1 MKAFLPGFLSI
12 RAKLTLAALA
22 PLALAMTVVSFLGF
36 YLINAWIVGE
46 AQKKVRSDLEAARA
60 VYNHNKVVLGEALYF
75 AAHSAGLSE
84 ALSRGD
90 METIKL
96 RLEEI
101 MTARGMDILTLT
113 DATGAALV
121 RAGNPGQELGSPQPS
136 AFVDAALAGQVF
148 RGTVVLDARRMA
160 VENPLAAERAGFP
173 LLPAGKGG
181 VENRGM
187 FLFGAQPLKDADGRI
202 LGSLYGGILLNR
214 NFDLVDGIK
223 RTVYG
228 DEVYG
233 DKSLGSA
240 TLFLDDVRIATT
252 VRLPNGE
259 RALGTRVSEVVA
271 RAVLGEKRIWLDRA
285 QVLDDW
291 YLTAYEPILDSQG
304 EAIGSLYVGMLEAPY
319 NALRRQAAATL
330 GLVLLISSA
339 LGYLLARQGS
349 KKLSR
354 PILELEQMAQRVT
367 HGERNAP
374 LPIRYADEVGRLT
387 EAFNQMTAAL
397 NEREEQLRQF
407 NRELENKVVER
418 TRLLEDKNQ
427 ELLRTQE
434 QLARNEKLAAIGAL
448 AAGVAHEINNPTAII
463 RGNTELLLMELPPQA
478 AGREEAEEVKKQTER
493 IARITENLLAFARR
507 QAPHEEG
514 VDINA
519 LLEDIL
525 TQLPHQIAMHGVN
538 IKRKYA
544 VELPPICADGG
555 QLRQVFTNFMVNAV
569 EAMEAGGM
577 LLLETDLRD
586 GQLMVDITDTG
597 PGISDEVREKL
608 FNPFFTTKRRGS
620 GLGLSVSYG
629 IVERHGGTIEVHS
642 EPGRG
647 ATFRVRLP
655 IRQQAKSEAA
665 TLSSGG

>member
-1 MKAFLPGFLSI
+1 MKVFLPGFLSI

-60 VYNHNKVVLGEALYF
+60 VYNHKKVVLGEALYF
-75 AAHSAGLSE
+75 AAYSAGLAD
-84 ALSRGD
+84 ALNRRD
-90 METIKL
+90 METL
-96 RLEEI
+96 TRRLEDI
-101 MTARGMDILTLT
+101 MAARGMDILTLT
-113 DATGAALV
+113 DAAGTALV
-121 RAGNPGQELGSPQPS
+121 RAGNPDQELGSPQPS
-136 AFVDAALAGQVF
+136 AFVDTALAGQVF
-148 RGTVVLDARRMA
+148 SGTVVLDARRMS
-160 VENPLAAERAGFP
+160 VENPRAAERAKFP
-173 LLPAGKGG
+173 LLPAGTGAK
-181 VENRGM
+181 EDRGM
-187 FLFGAQPLKDADGRI
+187 FLLGAQPLKDADGRI
-202 LGSLYGGILLNR
+202 LGSLYGGILINR
-214 NFDLVDGIK
+214 NFDLVDDIK

-228 DEVYG
+228 DEAYG
-233 DKSLGSA
+233 DTSLGSA
-240 TLFLDDVRIATT
+240 TMFLDDVRIATT

-259 RALGTRVSEVVA
+259 RALGTRISEVVA

-291 YLTAYEPILDSQG
+291 YLTAYEPILDAQG
-304 EAIGSLYVGMLEAPY
+304 EAIGALYVGMLEAPY

-330 GLVLLISSA
+330 GLVLLVSSA

-349 KKLSR
+349 KKLSQ
-354 PILELEQMAQRVT
+354 PILELEQMAQRVAQ
-367 HGERNAP
+367 GERNAP

-407 NRELENKVVER
+407 NRELEHKVVDR
-418 TRLLEDKNQ
+418 TRLLEEKNQ

-493 IARITENLLAFARR
+493 IARITDNLLAFARR
-507 QAPHEEG
+507 QAPHEEA
-514 VDINA
+514 VDINK
-519 LLEDIL
+519 LLEEIL
-525 TQLPHQIAMHGVN
+525 AQLPHQIVMHGIRV
-538 IKRKYA
+538 KRNYA
-544 VELPPICADGG
+544 AELPPLCADGS
-555 QLRQVFTNFMVNAV
+555 QLRQVFTNLMVNAV
-569 EAMEAGGM
+569 EAMEAEGL
-577 LLLETDLRD
+577 LLLETDFRD
-586 GQLMVDITDTG
+586 GQLVVEITDTG
-597 PGISDEVREKL
+597 PGISEQVREKL

-629 IVERHGGTIEVHS
+629 IVERHGGTIAVQS
-642 EPGRG
+642 EPGHG
-647 ATFRVRLP
+647 ATFRVCLP
-655 IRQQAKSEAA
+655 IRRQARNEAA
-665 TLSSGG
+665 SFNSGG